1 MKLAKMSQMI
11 TKDDEL
17 DLKTGAI
24 ISTNKTAT
32 DLKTEEKIS
41 KVTFDLIENE
51 LKMNDQQR
59 NSDGSLSEELIRND
73 LNKFLKQHNI
83 RDGNLGN
90 NERKNKNI

>member
-1 MKLAKMSQMI
+1 MI

-51 LKMNDQQR
+51 LKMNDKQR
-59 NSDGSLSEELIRND
+59 NSDGSLSEGLIRND